1 MRVRTAQATVKRPEA
16 VVRRSHNRLSSVLD
30 EAARVFAEKGFSAA
44 SIRQIV
50 DPIGMLPGSLYY
62 HFTTKDELLVA
73 VYEEGVKRISAG
85 FDEAVRM
92 VSDPWDRLEAASAA
106 HLTALLDGTYYSRV
120 VIRIQPGD
128 APDVA
133 DRLVALRDS
142 YEARFAALIAD
153 LPLRNM
159 ARRSEVR
166 LLVMGAMNWTQTWF
180 RKNGRSTPAQIAK
193 SFIGLLKSG
202 LEPSSPERI

>member
-1 MRVRTAQATVKRPEA
+1 
-16 VVRRSHNRLSSVLD
+16 
-30 EAARVFAEKGFSAA
+30 
-44 SIRQIV
+44 
-50 DPIGMLPGSLYY
+50 MLPGSLYY